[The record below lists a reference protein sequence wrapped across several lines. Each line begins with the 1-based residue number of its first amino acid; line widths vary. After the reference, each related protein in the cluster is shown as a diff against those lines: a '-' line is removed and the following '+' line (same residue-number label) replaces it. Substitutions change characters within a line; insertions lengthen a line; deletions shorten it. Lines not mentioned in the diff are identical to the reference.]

1 MAAGEVVRYLA
12 LWCAI
17 GCVLFSLF
25 VVVAFRTGF
34 VYTARREDGL
44 LKERIPVKGVMA
56 MLTVPVAYI
65 ALQLVANSLGLAR
78 RGVSLGFGRLY
89 LLNFAHYLVL
99 FLYDTLVIDGLVIG
113 VWRPS
118 FLRLPDAMGR
128 QSMKRHMLVSIPA
141 GLLIGAA
148 LTAISTAVSS
158 VALFAR

>member
-1 MAAGEVVRYLA
+1 M
-12 LWCAI
+12 
-17 GCVLFSLF
+17 
-25 VVVAFRTGF
+25 
-34 VYTARREDGL
+34 REC
-44 LKERIPVKGVMA
+44 
-56 MLTVPVAYI
+56 
-65 ALQLVANSLGLAR
+65 
-78 RGVSLGFGRLY
+78 
-89 LLNFAHYLVL
+89 AHYLVL